1 METKDAEMH
10 VENSKQEVVED
21 AGIEYTEQADLKEV
35 DSTDEG
41 IAKIVERLE
50 KDEWKENFYG
60 FDDLRSLY
68 KHRPE
73 QFKAYLPKFKQH
85 ISEGVENLRSSICR
99 NALILCEE
107 VFATDK
113 NLREKGENGE
123 PTPYAA
129 FVEEIL
135 PVCCKK
141 LADDKVFISSRAKA
155 ATEAI
160 TQHCYGTEVT
170 NQLCDLSRS
179 KSLVI
184 ASEANNALMEN
195 CKLFDVEYCKQKENV
210 GTLLKILSE
219 DLVSK
224 RQPFTKN
231 SKLMLKTFKDKIG
244 DEEFQNVA
252 RESLGSEDEVK

>member
-10 VENSKQEVVED
+10 VEGSKHEVVED
-21 AGIEYTEQADLKEV
+21 AGIEYTDQADLKEV
-35 DSTDEG
+35 DTTDDG
-41 IAKIVERLE
+41 IAKILGRLE

-60 FDDLRSLY
+60 FNDLRSLY
-68 KHRPE
+68 KHHPE
-73 QFKAYLPKFKQH
+73 QFKAYLPKFKEH
-85 ISEGVENLRSSICR
+85 IKEGVENLRSSICR

-113 NLREKGENGE
+113 DLREKGENGE
-123 PTPYAA
+123 LTPYAS
-129 FVEEIL
+129 FVEELI
-135 PVCCKK
+135 PIVCKK
-141 LADDKVFISSRAKA
+141 LADDKVFISSRAKGA
-155 ATEAI
+155 IDAI

-195 CKLFDVEYCKQKENV
+195 CKIFDSEYCKQKQNMEA
-210 GTLLKILSE
+210 LLKVLSE
-219 DLVSK
+219 DIVSK

-231 SKLMLKTFKDKIG
+231 SKLMMKTFKEKIG
-244 DEEFQNVA
+244 EEELQNVA
-252 RESLGSEDEVK
+252 RESLGSEAEVK